1 MRGDVMKPVKSLTFQ
16 IGNDE
21 LHITVKGRDAWALS
35 ELMQAGEKGV
45 TPISHPAPRWSA
57 YVFNLRSIGVDVQTI
72 NEPHKGPYAGTHARY
87 VLRSEISVLESVN
100 AEA

>member
-1 MRGDVMKPVKSLTFQ
+1 MKPVKSLTFQ